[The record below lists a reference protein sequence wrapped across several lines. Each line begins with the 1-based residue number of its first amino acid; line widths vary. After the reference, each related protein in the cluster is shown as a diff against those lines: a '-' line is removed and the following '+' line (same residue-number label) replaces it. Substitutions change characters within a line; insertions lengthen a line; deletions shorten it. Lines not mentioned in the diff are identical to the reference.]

1 MRKLLIAPLFLLLLG
16 ACTDA
21 EQNLETAQS
30 SDDPFFVSEHSA
42 LSIANSAVSS
52 LDASLHPAKTR
63 TSEKRQV
70 KSVDLVYNATAF
82 TRSEYLTGMN
92 TGLYIVNY
100 NDDKGFAVV
109 SSDKRLRPIYAV
121 SDSGSLHIRDTVGNK
136 GLAIFF
142 NIVNEDIALTA
153 SKQPKLIVV
162 DTKAFILNAQVP
174 PLLWSGTRLWSQ
186 VAPYNAYCFTPDGK
200 KSVAGCVAVACGM
213 AMSYFDW
220 PKYIDGRMLLWR
232 SMKKNGNNDCIAYLF
247 GRLGVKK
254 LLDIE
259 YTEDA
264 GEASVENVYRTFEQ
278 LGYLRPDVSKFF
290 STESVCAA
298 LVAANQ
304 SHTNNKEGNGPV
316 LVYGMNPITRDGHM
330 WVIDGYAVNIQK
342 EDLSNLPYTYFHCV
356 WGRNKGVNNG
366 YFILKSGQ
374 IGGGVTIRDI
384 DDSCDSVV
392 YNKYTNLKYI
402 INFKI
407 DPASNGDITL

>member
-30 SDDPFFVSEHSA
+30 SDDPFFVSEDSA

-142 NIVNEDIALTA
+142 NIVSEDIALTA
-153 SKQPKLIVV
+153 SKQPSGFFLDDKFIV
-162 DTKAFILNAQVP
+162 LNAQVP
-174 PLLWSGTRLWSQ
+174 PLLWSGTRLWDQ
-186 VAPYNAYCFTPDGK
+186 LAPYNTYCFTPSGE

-220 PKYIDGRMLLWR
+220 PKYIDGRQLLWR

-247 GRLGVKK
+247 GKLGVKK
-254 LLDIE
+254 LLDME
-259 YTEDA
+259 YTEIS

-278 LGYLRPDVSKFF
+278 LGYLRPNTLRGFDV
-290 STESVCAA
+290 ESVCAA

-304 SHTNNKEGNGPV
+304 SHANNKEGNGPV
-316 LVYGMNPITRDGHM
+316 LVYGENTKKRVGHM
-330 WVIDGYAVNIQK
+330 WVIDGYAENIVSK
-342 EDLSNLPYTYFHCV
+342 NYTNPLTYFHCV
-356 WGRNKGVNNG
+356 WGQEKGSNNG
-366 YFILKSGQ
+366 YFSLDAGQLGGENQLK
-374 IGGGVTIRDI
+374 DM
-384 DDSCDSVV
+384 DDSS
-392 YNKYTNLKYI
+392 NLTNEEKYTNLKYI